1 MDLLGYADD
10 LPSDVAERR
19 MRLVHG
25 AGHDYY
31 TRRAIVDR
39 IPDDVLRLAPTQLAA
54 RVADVRAA
62 LLPDG

>member
-10 LPSDVAERR
+10 LPLDIAVRR

-31 TRRAIVDR
+31 ARRAVVDR
-39 IPDDVLRLAPTQLAA
+39 VPDDVLRLAPTQLAA
-54 RVADVRAA
+54 RVGAVRNG
-62 LLPDG
+62 LLSE